1 MRNRVIF
8 KKELTGNK
16 NAKSDDPIQFDYNQN
31 SFGLNCILK
40 LAKI

>member
-16 NAKSDDPIQFDYNQN
+16 NAKSDEFNLLLQYYPKESSDY
-31 SFGLNCILK
+31 C
-40 LAKI
+40 